1 MVQLNLE
8 AAQGASAG
16 LYPDTARQTERGEH
30 PEGVHPLG
38 TDGFLAGVA
47 FAVFTRAWAQPNTAA
62 LLMPKNPF
70 CHYII
75 SILKWYSM
83 PRVYQYWQTRRAHR

>member
-16 LYPDTARQTERGEH
+16 LYPDTARQAERGEH

-38 TDGFLAGVA
+38 IDGILAGAA
-47 FAVFTRAWAQPNTAA
+47 FAVFAWAQPNTAA
-62 LLMPKNPF
+62 FPLRPLGFEGHVLMPKNPF

-75 SILKWYSM
+75 SILKWY
-83 PRVYQYWQTRRAHR
+83 